1 MAACLAS
8 STGETNG
15 MFTTA
20 TPNRIRVVM
29 AAAYPRVTIGSPTL
43 RYISPQDPS
52 TADSRRWNV
61 HSEL

>member
-1 MAACLAS
+1 VAACLAS

-20 TPNRIRVVM
+20 TPSRIRVVM
-29 AAAYPRVTIGSPTL
+29 AAAYPSVTMGSATL
-43 RYISPQDPS
+43 RYISPQAPS
-52 TADSRRWNV
+52 TGDSSRWNV